1 MRGLTL
7 AAAGVLAVLA
17 LTGCHKDATQAAT
30 ADRPAAP
37 SGAPTYSGY
46 GTPPAPPSPAPPPD
60 QLAAVQRDLA
70 ACQQAAAVPNAPA
83 LGPCM
88 WAHGWTDR
96 MTLDCS
102 YGNKPN
108 EPACYVPR
116 GR

>member
-1 MRGLTL
+1 MHLFTRSSL
-7 AAAGVLAVLA
+7 AAFAGLA
-17 LTGCHKDATQAAT
+17 LNLAGFEAHAADCS
-30 ADRPAAP
+30 AMPWRCP
-37 SGAPTYSGY
+37 APTYSGY

-60 QLAAVQRDLA
+60 QLAAARKALA
-70 ACQQAAAVPNAPA
+70 ACQRSAAVPNAEA

-88 WAHGWTDR
+88 YHHGWTDR

-108 EPACYVPR
+108 DPACYIPR